1 MITLDEKLEVKKGL
15 CMWCKGECGVLVYVK
30 ENRLVK
36 VEEDPKFPRKTFPPT
51 RTCVRLKA
59 AREYVYHPNRIRY
72 PLKRVGKRGEGKWEK
87 ISWKQAFDEIAEK
100 LREIR
105 EKYGSE
111 ALATTIGTYR
121 TCLEY
126 WARFLNL
133 YGTPNNAGQSQIC
146 FGPRSVVANVVCG
159 MFPHYSVSPK
169 TRCIVLLG
177 IEPSVARPI
186 TYNLIREARN
196 RGAKLIVVDPRRTL
210 SASQAD
216 LWLQIRPGTDC
227 ALLLGMINVI
237 IEEKLYDKEFVEK
250 WCYGFEKLKQRV
262 KEYPPKKVSEITQVP
277 EEKIIAA
284 ARMYATN
291 KPGSFLEGMG
301 VEQQANNAQT
311 LHARWILAALTGN
324 IDVEGGEV
332 LVGPNPKIVTHREIE
347 LAEKLPPEKKKKQ
360 LGAEKFRLF
369 SWFGSELVVENV
381 KRVWGKAGGTFME
394 ECKAHA
400 PTLYRAILT
409 GKPYPVKALITM
421 ASNPMVTQANTKLV
435 YEALKSPNL
444 ELYVVVDFFMTPSA
458 MLADYVLPAACWL
471 ERPVLSTFM
480 DYGNAIAAGEAALP
494 QKIEGEYEYKTDY
507 EIWRE
512 LGIRLG
518 QEEYWPWKTLEEAY
532 DFRLKPLGYTFK
544 EFIKKGRFMSLPT
557 QYKKYEKIGFGTPT
571 GKVEL
576 YSTILE
582 KLGYD
587 PLPYFEEPK
596 ETPVS
601 NPELAREYP
610 FVLITGGKIREF
622 YHSEWRQIKTIRRL
636 HPDPIVQIHPRTA
649 EKLGIKDGDWV
660 WIETVRGR
668 VRQKAKL
675 FNGIDEKVV
684 HAEHGWWFPE
694 MPGEE
699 PWLYGVWMSNINVVI
714 NDDPEYC
721 NPVLGS
727 WPLRTA
733 LCKIYKA

>member
-1 MITLDEKLEVKKGL
+1 
-15 CMWCKGECGVLVYVK
+15 
-30 ENRLVK
+30 
-36 VEEDPKFPRKTFPPT
+36 
-51 RTCVRLKA
+51 
-59 AREYVYHPNRIRY
+59 
-72 PLKRVGKRGEGKWEK
+72 
-87 ISWKQAFDEIAEK
+87 
-100 LREIR
+100 
-105 EKYGSE
+105 
-111 ALATTIGTYR
+111 
-121 TCLEY
+121 
-126 WARFLNL
+126 
-133 YGTPNNAGQSQIC
+133 
-146 FGPRSVVANVVCG
+146 
-159 MFPHYSVSPK
+159 
-169 TRCIVLLG
+169 
-177 IEPSVARPI
+177 
-186 TYNLIREARN
+186 
-196 RGAKLIVVDPRRTL
+196 
-210 SASQAD
+210 
-216 LWLQIRPGTDC
+216 
-227 ALLLGMINVI
+227 
-237 IEEKLYDKEFVEK
+237 
-250 WCYGFEKLKQRV
+250 
-262 KEYPPKKVSEITQVP
+262 
-277 EEKIIAA
+277 
-284 ARMYATN
+284 
-291 KPGSFLEGMG
+291 
-301 VEQQANNAQT
+301 
-311 LHARWILAALTGN
+311 
-324 IDVEGGEV
+324 
-332 LVGPNPKIVTHREIE
+332 
-347 LAEKLPPEKKKKQ
+347 
-360 LGAEKFRLF
+360 
-369 SWFGSELVVENV
+369 
-381 KRVWGKAGGTFME
+381 ME